1 MNRDG
6 RLNAADILL
15 LQKQLLQAWL
25 GIKGTTAVAGADLDL
40 KYKQASRPT
49 DMAAMTADWLQSLV
63 PAAQAVQAN
72 QGVLYYVHNDPLGTP
87 QVLTDEAGMVVWRAR
102 YDPFGKAVVD
112 EDPDG
117 DGNSVTFNVRFPG
130 QYYDQETGLHYNYFR
145 YYDPQTGRFVQPD
158 PIGLSGGLNT
168 FAYALGNAIRFIDPY
183 GLDVNVCLYPNAAN
197 RFGHVGFGFPGE
209 KETQGF
215 YPRGGG
221 LVGRGEIKPD
231 KDEGESHC
239 ETVKA
244 DPKQDV
250 CMMRCR
256 AKRKANPRHYNI
268 FTRQCTSFVRDCLT
282 ECGLPSGSRN
292 EPHPATWFWDL
303 TK

>member
-1 MNRDG
+1 MVMGTRTPTPAQFTHADMNRDG

-145 YYDPQTGRFVQPD
+145 YYNPSTGRYITSD
-158 PIGLSGGLNT
+158 PIGIVGGEDLNP
-168 FAYALGNAIRFIDPY
+168 FAYVSNKPMNWIDPE
-183 GLDVNVCLYPNAAN
+183 GLKKL
-197 RFGHVGFGFPGE
+197 RG
-209 KETQGF
+209 
-215 YPRGGG
+215 RGG
-221 LVGRGEIKPD
+221 
-231 KDEGESHC
+231 
-239 ETVKA
+239 
-244 DPKQDV
+244 DP
-250 CMMRCR
+250 RL
-256 AKRKANPRHYNI
+256 AGSTNGPFGPI
-268 FTRQCTSFVRDCLT
+268 
-282 ECGLPSGSRN
+282 CGSGSSAAWIPDRPWQRAC
-292 EPHPATWFWDL
+292 EFHDACYATCGADKEVCDL
-303 TK
+303 TFLLMGGNLFYYGAISMFGGGPYEEAQEKACKQGGCN